1 MKDNINAEDELS
13 KLLSKELVKS
23 IDAEILSDLK
33 KMVDSKSCKRK
44 NFIEKLYKK
53 SRVVE

>member
-53 SRVVE
+53 TRVVE